1 MDASPSPW
9 TWASFPAGWMA
20 GSREGEGALSRC
32 PNCGYQADADESDCP
47 LCGSPLDGR
56 EEVGE
61 ASGRPAASGAAWDR
75 AEGRFPEDFLRAWKE
90 SVFSP
95 AAYFSAL
102 RPGGSLWRAILY
114 YLVLSLLGAGLSV
127 VWSLWLGGP
136 GQAGGVYESLGLS
149 TERIQLLLFLAA
161 PFLALVFLAF
171 FTLVYHFLVALLV
184 EGRRGMR
191 ETARV
196 LCYAWSGPQVFQA
209 VPLVGGL
216 IASVWSVVL
225 LVVGIREMHGTS
237 TGRAAAVALI
247 PVFLFVVLP
256 VLFVFALMLST
267 VGSGLPG
274 I

>member
-1 MDASPSPW
+1 
-9 TWASFPAGWMA
+9 MA
-20 GSREGEGALSRC
+20 GSREGEGSLSRC
-32 PNCGYQADADESDCP
+32 PNCGYQADADEPDCP
-47 LCGSPLDGR
+47 LCGSPLDGS
-56 EEVGE
+56 EPVGG
-61 ASGRPAASGAAWDR
+61 AAGRPATSGAAWDR
-75 AEGRFPEDFLRAWKE
+75 AEGRFPEDFLQAWKE

-127 VWSLWLGGP
+127 VWNLWLGAP
-136 GQAGGVYESLGLS
+136 GQAGEVYESLGLS
-149 TERIQLLLFLAA
+149 PDRIQLLVFLAA
-161 PFLALVFLAF
+161 PFLALILWAF
-171 FTLVYHFLVALLV
+171 FTPVYHFLVALLV
-184 EGRRGMR
+184 EDRRGMR

-196 LCYAWSGPQVFQA
+196 LCYAWSGPQVFQV

-247 PVFLFVVLP
+247 PVFLFLVLP
-256 VLFVFALMLST
+256 LLFLFVLLVSS

-274 I
+274 F